1 MPFSSDSGTRYRRSV
16 PSGESTSGT
25 QPALLP
31 ARYPLLR
38 PKQGRIIS
46 GVCRGVALHLGMH
59 TWLVRLIALVMVP
72 FFGAGIVAYMLLI
85 ICIPSGDPTRPQ
97 SPQSPPQDA
106 PIAKGN
112 TQDEQLGQ
120 KPEGLLQILR
130 RTPLPLAGL
139 VAGVILLAFG
149 LLFAARGLPV
159 NIIIPL
165 LMTACGVGISWLRVD
180 SDGTNITTLVVSIAL
195 MLASLVI
202 YAFTTYA
209 FSQAS
214 QVLFIAALLLAGVTL
229 ALIPW
234 ANSLVQKLS
243 AERAMKEREE
253 ERADMTAHLH
263 DGVLQT
269 LALIQLHAAEPKTV
283 STLARSQERSLRDWL
298 YQERTPAER
307 SVSSGIR
314 DIAASMELA
323 HHTAIE
329 VVTVGDALPSERT
342 EALLDATRQALT
354 NAATHGG
361 EPISVYCEAHDDVV
375 DVFVRDHG
383 KGFDVD
389 GIPQDRLGIRES
401 IIGRMRRKGG
411 TVEIVSRPSWGTEV
425 RMHMAID
432 ATPRQAGQEQ
442 GPQAGHDHPS
452 DQAPDNTP
460 DQTPE
465 QTPDNAGGTSIE
477 RH

>member
-1 MPFSSDSGTRYRRSV
+1 M
-16 PSGESTSGT
+16 
-25 QPALLP
+25 
-31 ARYPLLR
+31 
-38 PKQGRIIS
+38 
-46 GVCRGVALHLGMH
+46 
-59 TWLVRLIALVMVP
+59 ALVMVP

-97 SPQSPPQDA
+97 SSQSPPQDT
-106 PIAKGN
+106 PIVKGN
-112 TQDEQLGQ
+112 TPDEQLGQ

-130 RTPLPLAGL
+130 RTSLPLAGL
-139 VAGVILLAFG
+139 AAGVILLAFG

-165 LMTACGVGISWLRVD
+165 LMTSCGVGISWLRVD

-314 DIAASMELA
+314 DIAAGMELA

-342 EALLDATRQALT
+342 EALA
-354 NAATHGG
+354 
-361 EPISVYCEAHDDVV
+361 
-375 DVFVRDHG
+375 
-383 KGFDVD
+383 
-389 GIPQDRLGIRES
+389 
-401 IIGRMRRKGG
+401 
-411 TVEIVSRPSWGTEV
+411 
-425 RMHMAID
+425 
-432 ATPRQAGQEQ
+432 
-442 GPQAGHDHPS
+442 
-452 DQAPDNTP
+452 
-460 DQTPE
+460 
-465 QTPDNAGGTSIE
+465 
-477 RH
+477 